1 MFIVLNLLIHSAFSC
16 SYSCESHYCLFF
28 KGKIYCGVG
37 EVEGSDRAGAF
48 PLYHNSFEVITLLSF
63 IFMLF

>member
-37 EVEGSDRAGAF
+37 EVEGSDRAGTGAEDSN
-48 PLYHNSFEVITLLSF
+48 PAGETLYVKCQ
-63 IFMLF
+63 